1 MGFLFKPTFKS
12 NALRGG
18 NTEGMDSEELEQLA
32 AQTRLGQQAKRLAYA
47 VLVNDLSAAKAAEQ
61 EGVSRQ
67 LAAQAAK
74 RVLQQRQLVE
84 HYPEDWVTVT
94 ATLPKQWAQ
103 LVKYIQTLE
112 KAKAGLITKANLKVP
127 EFELSDIA
135 EFSKLVE
142 EILKKWR
149 KIA

>member
-1 MGFLFKPTFKS
+1 
-12 NALRGG
+12 
-18 NTEGMDSEELEQLA
+18 MDSEEFEQLA
-32 AQTRLGQQAKRLAYA
+32 AQTRLGQQAKRLAYT
-47 VLVNDLSAAKAAEQ
+47 VLVNGLSAAKAAEK

-74 RVLQQRQLVE
+74 RILQQRQLVE
-84 HYPEDWVTVT
+84 DYPEDWVTVT

-112 KAKAGLITKANLKVP
+112 NAKAGLITKANLKVP

-149 KIA
+149 SL